1 MVEVRNIKTYKI
13 TNAPMNNQHFFT
25 YSLHRGRVD
34 EEHEVAGGEGD
45 DVPHE
50 VEDAGPSSFIDAN
63 GIKS

>member
-1 MVEVRNIKTYKI
+1 
-13 TNAPMNNQHFFT
+13 MNNQHFFT